1 MGEGAI
7 VLFGGAD
14 GDAEP
19 APGVAYM
26 GAELVQPL
34 KEGCRIRLG
43 GADVEEVGGAGPDGE
58 GRVLGQ
64 GIVQRWRWL
73 SISGITASSCDRCCK
88 ANRAAAWEK
97 LGRL

>member
-19 APGVAYM
+19 AAGVAYM
-26 GAELVQPL
+26 GAELVQTL

-43 GADVEEVGGAGPDGE
+43 GANVKEVGGAGPDGE
-58 GRVLGQ
+58 GRVPGQ
-64 GIVQRWRWL
+64 GIVQTLTLGCR
-73 SISGITASSCDRCCK
+73 ISELPSSCDRCCK